1 MKSSNHDFEMYVLV
15 GHKPIKEYSH
25 EGSTF
30 VEGRDGSE
38 YTIRVRNGTSARACF
53 ILSVDGLS
61 VLDGKECS
69 DTSPG
74 YVIDAG
80 DMLDVLCYKV
90 DGSTGA
96 KFVFGNKE
104 ESYSAQIGK
113 GTDNVG
119 VIAARVFREKPK
131 PHYSVHPGWSYPD
144 VSWPQKR
151 TFRNI
156 GHAGLM
162 ASSSSIMR
170 RMSSGATAASASSAT
185 RGVECSASSRNMAPE
200 VRNMVGT
207 NDAADGCFGSLG
219 GNTDHDS
226 FDMEQTKLGTKFG
239 EAVNWKTEAVTF
251 ERSSVY
257 PDASLVM
264 YYDNRKNLERRG
276 VKIRKEIAALPNP
289 FPGNNGCVT
298 PPGWRK

>member
-104 ESYSAQIGK
+104 ESYSAEIGK

-156 GHAGLM
+156 GHSGLM

-170 RMSSGATAASASSAT
+170 KMSSGATAASARGTESSA
-185 RGVECSASSRNMAPE
+185 GPSGGSAPSFSTNMAQS
-200 VRNMVGT
+200 VSADHRSLC
-207 NDAADGCFGSLG
+207 DADLG
-219 GNTDHDS
+219 
-226 FDMEQTKLGTKFG
+226 DMEQTKLGTKFG
-239 EAVNWKTEAVTF
+239 ESVNWKTEAVTF
-251 ERSSVY
+251 ERASVY

-289 FPGNNGCVT
+289 FPGNTGCPT
-298 PPGWRK
+298 PPNWRR

>member
-104 ESYSAQIGK
+104 ESYSAEIGK

-131 PHYSVHPGWSYPD
+131 PHYSVHPGWSHPD
-144 VSWPQKR
+144 VTWPQKR
-151 TFRNI
+151 TFRNV

-162 ASSSSIMR
+162 SSSGSIMR

-185 RGVECSASSRNMAPE
+185 RNMSVE
-200 VRNMVGT
+200 VRNMVGSH
-207 NDAADGCFGSLG
+207 AADGCFGSLG
-219 GNTDHDS
+219 GSTDNDGDS

-251 ERSSVY
+251 ERASVY

-289 FPGNNGCVT
+289 FPGNTGCPT
-298 PPGWRK
+298 PPHWRK

>member
-1 MKSSNHDFEMYVLV
+1 MKSSNHEFEMYVLV

-80 DMLDVLCYKV
+80 GSLDVICYKV

-96 KFVFGNKE
+96 KFLFGNKE
-104 ESYSAQIGK
+104 ESYSNQIGK

-119 VIAARVFREKPK
+119 VIAARVFREKQK
-131 PHYSVHPGWSYPD
+131 AAYSVNPGWSHPD
-144 VSWPQKR
+144 VTWPTR
-151 TFRNI
+151 SRLI
-156 GHAGLM
+156 GSGSFSSNHAMPFGSSSTLRRM
-162 ASSSSIMR
+162 ASK
-170 RMSSGATAASASSAT
+170 GVTASAASAT
-185 RGVECSASSRNMAPE
+185 RGIAPE
-200 VRNMVGT
+200 VRNMVGS
-207 NDAADGCFGSLG
+207 NDASGCFGSLG
-219 GNTDHDS
+219 GDADADFN
-226 FDMEQTKLGTKFG
+226 MEQTKLGTKFG
-239 EAVNWKTEAVTF
+239 ESVNWKTEAVTF
-251 ERSSVY
+251 ERASVY
-257 PDASLVM
+257 PDASLVV

-276 VKIRKEIAALPNP
+276 IKFRKEIAPLPNP
-289 FPGNNGCVT
+289 FPGNGCPT
-298 PPGWRK
+298 PPNWRK